1 MYLARTSLGKSS
13 RWATGGMSS
22 AKRWLCDAMCLK
34 LPWTPWIHCRHGR
47 FYTRI
52 WFAWLRGG
60 CWTVDYVR
68 FRAVC
73 PSWRSSTECPRGH
86 GIRWMM
92 LPEPIFWNL
101 RSCQAP
107 HLQGPLYPS
116 TAAGPR
122 HRHSSPP
129 SLHHP
134 PSIRDQLS
142 LIAIILQ
149 FDLSIWSGR
158 LTVTTR
164 ACRNKGHLFGQC
176 ARKST
181 WRVKAK
187 CRAGVSISCFTFSLL

>member
-92 LPEPIFWNL
+92 LPEPI
-101 RSCQAP
+101 R
-107 HLQGPLYPS
+107 PLLEPS
-116 TAAGPR
+116 FVSSSPSSRTTVSFYCSGTKTPPFV
-122 HRHSSPP
+122 SSIPSPP
-129 SLHHP
+129 SFHSWPALPDSNH
-134 PSIRDQLS
+134 S
-142 LIAIILQ
+142 
-149 FDLSIWSGR
+149 SIWSFYLVR
-158 LTVTTR
+158 Q
-164 ACRNKGHLFGQC
+164 ANCYHPC
-176 ARKST
+176 M
-181 WRVKAK
+181 
-187 CRAGVSISCFTFSLL
+187 